1 MSAIIFFPK
10 SFLGTSVNFGND
22 LTWTVFEKLGEEVN
36 QQNELSYMT
45 SGSRS
50 RSIAAFLCHDSSN
63 PDEIITL
70 KIITL
75 YISLS
80 PLLLNVP

>member
-10 SFLGTSVNFGND
+10 SFLGTSVYFGND

-36 QQNELSYMT
+36 QQDELSYMT

-50 RSIAAFLCHDSSN
+50 RSIATFLCHDSSN
-63 PDEIITL
+63 PDEIMTS
-70 KIITL
+70 KIIMQ